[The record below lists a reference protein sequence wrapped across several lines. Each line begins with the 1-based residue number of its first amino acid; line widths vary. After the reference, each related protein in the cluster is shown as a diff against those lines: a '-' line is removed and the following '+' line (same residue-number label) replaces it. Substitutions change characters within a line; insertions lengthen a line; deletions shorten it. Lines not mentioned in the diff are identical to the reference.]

1 MKQRNLWIGLLLI
14 SFAAFGLVGCAQ
26 ESASEKVE
34 PAELVDQGD
43 GRNLVILTEHAAQ
56 RLGIQTEEVGEEEM
70 MVKRTYGG
78 EVAEANPT
86 SGALVMVSLAPQE
99 KSMVDTAIPAYIFP
113 LGNDDEEDDDMGE
126 GIAAEL
132 DESSGL
138 DDDEDDDTDV
148 LYYSTSGQGD
158 FVVGQRLMVEVALKG
173 EQGARLVVPFS
184 SLLYDI
190 NGETYVYI
198 SPEPLK
204 FLRVPVVVERIEDD
218 KVILE
223 EGPAAG
229 TNVVTVGAVELYG
242 ADTGVGK

>member
-14 SFAAFGLVGCAQ
+14 LFAVFGLVGCAQ
-26 ESASEKVE
+26 EPAYEKVE

-43 GRNLVILTEHAAQ
+43 GRNMVILTEHAAQ
-56 RLGIQTEEVGEEEM
+56 RLGIQTVEVGEGEM
-70 MVKRTYGG
+70 MAKRTYGG
-78 EVAEANPT
+78 EVAEADPA
-86 SGALVMVSLAPQE
+86 SGALVMVSLTPQE
-99 KSMVDTAIPAYIFP
+99 RSMINTALPAYIFP
-113 LGNDDEEDDDMGE
+113 LEDDDEEDDDNHE

-138 DDDEDDDTDV
+138 DDDEEDETDV
-148 LYYSTSGQGD
+148 LYYSTSGPGD

-198 SPEPLK
+198 SPEPFK
-204 FLRVPVVVERIEDD
+204 FLRVPVVVERIDD
-218 KVILE
+218 DMVILE

-229 TNVVTVGAVELYG
+229 THVVTIGAVELYG

>member
-1 MKQRNLWIGLLLI
+1 MQRNLWIGLLLI
-14 SFAAFGLVGCAQ
+14 LFVAFGLASCAQ
-26 ESASEKVE
+26 ESAYEKVE

-43 GRNLVILTEHAAQ
+43 GRNLVILNEHAAQ
-56 RLGIQTEEVGEEEM
+56 RLGIQTVVVGEGEM

-78 EVAEANPT
+78 EVAKADAA
-86 SGALVMVSLAPQE
+86 SGALVMVSLTPQE
-99 KSMVDTAIPAYIFP
+99 KSMVNTAVPAYVFP
-113 LGNDDEEDDDMGE
+113 LGNDDEEDDDMHE
-126 GIAAEL
+126 GIAAEW
-132 DESSGL
+132 DESSSL
-138 DDDEDDDTDV
+138 DDDENDDTDV

-198 SPEPLK
+198 SPEPLHY
-204 FLRVPVVVERIEDD
+204 LRVPVIVERIEDD